1 MPAAGAARGRIG
13 AMDPTIEFICY
24 LAAATCFL
32 LAALGGTKRG
42 PAIPVGL
49 VPAGLLLWLL
59 PTLWASGERAL

>member
-1 MPAAGAARGRIG
+1 
-13 AMDPTIEFICY
+13 MDPTIEFISY

-42 PAIPVGL
+42 PAIPVSL

-59 PTLWASGERAL
+59 PTLWAAGERAL